1 MTIELLRELA
11 STRLPATYR
20 DEATVDRI
28 RLLRAADYLAA
39 VTSPPRAE
47 APFATVL
54 CLTTSGRALLK
65 SKAAQTST
73 ARTTQ

>member
-11 STRLPATYR
+11 SKRLPATYR
-20 DEATVDRI
+20 DDETVDRI

-39 VTSPPRAE
+39 VTSPPRAQ

-54 CLTTSGRALLK
+54 CLTASGRALLK
-65 SKAAQTST
+65 STADQTST
-73 ARTTQ
+73 ARTSS